1 MFTSVDCDRTM
12 GNDLKLR
19 KGRFYLKNDLMMY
32 KYRCVCLHSFLQ
44 PIFSAFFLGQHFLT
58 SV

>member
-19 KGRFYLKNDLMMY
+19 KGRFYLKNDLMMC
-32 KYRCVCLHSFLQ
+32 K
-44 PIFSAFFLGQHFLT
+44 I
-58 SV
+58 